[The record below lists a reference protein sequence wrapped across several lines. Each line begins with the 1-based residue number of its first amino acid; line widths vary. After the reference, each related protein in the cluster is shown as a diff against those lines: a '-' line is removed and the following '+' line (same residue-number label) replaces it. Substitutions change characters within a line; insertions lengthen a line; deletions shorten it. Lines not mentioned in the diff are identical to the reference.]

1 MARTAI
7 TATDLTK
14 TGYNLTDSTGF
25 TTLSAG
31 SGNGITVTFDAND
44 VLILKNDTGGA
55 AVFTLKV
62 PGETKYADK
71 GITVPDETVPVAN
84 GKTWIYQ
91 LTGIFKQSDGKVYID
106 CDVAGKLLVLSPF

>member
-7 TATDLTK
+7 TPTDLTK

-31 SGNGITVTFDAND
+31 AGNGITVMFDPKD
-44 VLILKNDTGGA
+44 ILVLKNDTGGP

-62 PGETKYADK
+62 PGETKYSDK
-71 GITVPDETVPVAN
+71 STVVPDVTVTVAN
-84 GKTWIYQ
+84 GKTWVYQ
-91 LTGIFKQSDGKVYID
+91 LTNIFKQADGLVYID
-106 CDVAGKLLVLSPF
+106 CDVAGKVLVLSPF

>member
-7 TATDLTK
+7 APVDLTK
-14 TGYNLTDSTGF
+14 TGYNLIDSTDF
-25 TTLSAG
+25 TTLSTG
-31 SGNGITVTFDAND
+31 DSNGIMVQFDPSD
-44 VLILKNDTGGA
+44 ILILKNDTGGP

-62 PGETKYADK
+62 PGENKYSDK
-71 GITVPDETVPVAN
+71 GIAVPDQTVTVAD

-91 LTGIFKQSDGKVYID
+91 LTGVFKQSDGKVYVD